1 METQTLSIDTR
12 LNDRWSTFYVFKHND
27 LRYACVCQ
35 VIYDTCMNDEEK
47 LADFKTRKDRYAF
60 DNAKLASLI
69 ERARKSNKRMQ
80 ELIRLSNVYMHEA
93 EEGSTFCID
102 AKVVDIQGTSVQM
115 FLTAVS
121 AHGVDCTQWFSEEEF
136 GKRFLAK

>member
-1 METQTLSIDTR
+1 MQTQALSIGTR
-12 LNDRWSTFYVFKHND
+12 LNDRWSTFYVYKYND
-27 LRYACVCQ
+27 LRYACACEIIHDV
-35 VIYDTCMNDEEK
+35 CMNDEEK

-60 DNAKLASLI
+60 DNAKLVSLI

-93 EEGSTFCID
+93 EEGIMFCID
-102 AKVVDIQGTSVQM
+102 AKIVDVQGTSVQM

-121 AHGVDCTQWFSEEEF
+121 AHGVDCTQWFSEDEF